1 MVQSNPY
8 RDIRYKCAY
17 GARAKKIAFTI
28 KRSVKE
34 AEQILTAFKE
44 NAYPVLTAWLDNSKE
59 QIRADGGATLVGGYK
74 RHFKS
79 SGNMWQDESELRSIV
94 NSLIQGTSAYI
105 TKVVTLRILD
115 KLKEA
120 GLEHKLVILIHDSI
134 TIQVRDEDVPQAW
147 KIVEDAMLFDLLG
160 VPIAAVGAVNKDM
173 SKLTELD
180 LDTFLHGEDVDEEGT
195 E

>member
-1 MVQSNPY
+1 M
-8 RDIRYKCAY
+8 
-17 GARAKKIAFTI
+17 
-28 KRSVKE
+28 
-34 AEQILTAFKE
+34 
-44 NAYPVLTAWLDNSKE
+44 LTAWLDNSKE